1 MKQVTAV
8 LVGAGA
14 RGQVYAEYARQH
26 PEELRIVAV
35 AEPRQDRREL
45 ACRAHGV
52 GPCLLYTS
60 DAADE

>member
-52 GPCLLYTS
+52 GP
-60 DAADE
+60 